1 MKYSYFTT
9 KDAGPHFEAEIEIPG
24 FKKEEIKLSATQNLL
39 KIVAKN
45 QNRYF
50 AESFSLNNKVDI
62 QKITSKLENGI
73 LTLKLPKRDSEANS
87 VNILI
92 D

>member
-9 KDAGPHFEAEIEIPG
+9 KDVGHHFEAEVEIPG
-24 FKKEEIKLSATQNLL
+24 FKKEEIKLTATQNLL
-39 KIVAKN
+39 KIIAKN
-45 QNRYF
+45 ENRYF
-50 AESFSLNNKVDI
+50 SESFSLGNKVDI

-73 LTLKLPKRDSEANS
+73 LTLKLPKKDSEANS